1 MPNIKGGKKH
11 KRNKKQNN
19 LGEKTLRLKDEG
31 QEYAQIKKCNGN
43 CRFDVLCFDGK
54 ERKAIMCGKM
64 RKKKFVHANDIVLVS
79 IREWQDSICDIID
92 NYDVNLARKLKDK
105 GLVPKSINLDVDNQY
120 SSDDDDNN
128 LGIVFSTNL
137 PDSSDDEKL
146 EKVDS
151 DEATTDED
159 IDVADI

>member
-19 LGEKTLRLKDEG
+19 FGEKTLRLKDEG

-64 RKKKFVHANDIVLVS
+64 RKKKFVRANDIVLVS
-79 IREWQDSICDIID
+79 IREWQDGICDIID

>member
-1 MPNIKGGKKH
+1 
-11 KRNKKQNN
+11 
-19 LGEKTLRLKDEG
+19 
-31 QEYAQIKKCNGN
+31 
-43 CRFDVLCFDGK
+43 
-54 ERKAIMCGKM
+54 MCGKM
-64 RKKKFVHANDIVLVS
+64 RKKKFVHTNDIVLVS
-79 IREWQDSICDIID
+79 IREWQDGICDIID

-120 SSDDDDNN
+120 SSDDDDN

-151 DEATTDED
+151 DETETDED

>member
-1 MPNIKGGKKH
+1 
-11 KRNKKQNN
+11 
-19 LGEKTLRLKDEG
+19 
-31 QEYAQIKKCNGN
+31 
-43 CRFDVLCFDGK
+43 
-54 ERKAIMCGKM
+54 M
-64 RKKKFVHANDIVLVS
+64 RKKKFVRANDIVLVS

-92 NYDVNLARKLKDK
+92 NYDANLARKLKDK

-120 SSDDDDNN
+120 SSDDDDN

-146 EKVDS
+146 EKVGS
-151 DEATTDED
+151 DEDATDED

>member
-19 LGEKTLRLKDEG
+19 FGEKTLRLKDEG

-64 RKKKFVHANDIVLVS
+64 RKKKFVRANDIVLVS

-92 NYDVNLARKLKDK
+92 NYDANLARKLKDK

-120 SSDDDDNN
+120 SSDDDDN

-151 DEATTDED
+151 DEDATDED